1 MNVVFL
7 GPCFPPEMRDFTRGL
22 KETGARVFGVGDG
35 PVDPRVK
42 PYLDAY
48 LRVPSLTRG
57 DDVHARVLEWVR
69 GESIDDVIGNWE
81 PTMLTAARLRESL
94 QLPGMSSDA
103 VMGFRDKP
111 LMRSRVAA
119 AGVRVPRTLRAT
131 TVHEVLEAA
140 QELNF
145 PLVLKPVDGA
155 GSADTFIIRD
165 LAELKRQLPAMIHL
179 TEVSVEEFIQGQ
191 EFTYE
196 TISINGSPVFE
207 GMSRY
212 EPNTLNARQNEWI
225 SPIIQSLSHLN
236 APHLRKARLMG
247 QRAMKALGMGTGFT
261 HMEWFLTNQGEVI
274 FGEIACRSPGANMVD
289 LMNFAGDID
298 LYSAWGQAVIHGGI
312 RQLNPRNARLPLC
325 LSAPPVSVVFN
336 VSPDSEPLSISTART
351 SPALIFCRLV
361 PAVATGDRHFFPMA
375 ISWFDTRTPKRPSQ
389 WRAKQPG
396 KFSSTRARDVTNI
409 SRMPLELS
417 CALV

>member
-1 MNVVFL
+1 M
-7 GPCFPPEMRDFTRGL
+7 FPPEMRDFTRGL

-140 QELNF
+140 QELDF

-165 LAELKRQLPAMIHL
+165 LAELKRQLQAMVHL

-207 GMSRY
+207 SMSRY

-261 HMEWFLTNQGEVI
+261 HMEWFLTNQGEVL

-312 RQLNPRNARLPLC
+312 RQLNPKERSAAIVFKRAAGIGRIQRITGLRTFIHKYRPHIARLDLLPVGARRRDWRQTF
-325 LSAPPVSVVFN
+325 LSDGNIVV
-336 VSPDSEPLSISTART
+336 
-351 SPALIFCRLV
+351 
-361 PAVATGDRHFFPMA
+361 RHE
-375 ISWFDTRTPKRPSQ
+375 DPKRRLK
-389 WRAKQPG
+389 WREKQPG
-396 KFSSTRARDVTNI
+396 IFSSTRATDVTNI
-409 SRMPLELS
+409 SRSPLELS
-417 CALV
+417 CPLV